1 MMRRLFVL
9 FAAGALVC
17 AVAATTA
24 FALGNNTVNYT
35 VKLKKSGKPSKAKPA
50 KLQYEGIL
58 DVGTSDGKQP
68 NVAPDTTI
76 YFAKQI
82 VQGAKYFP
90 KCNPKA
96 LDGKSSVPASC
107 KKAVIGS
114 GVATAS
120 AGSPGAAINPVLS
133 EQLKVTAYN
142 GLRGKQILLS
152 LNGSLPL
159 AITNR
164 VIVGTIGKGG
174 GPYGYTVNFHVPTDL
189 QFQQGL
195 QVALTHFDVTIK
207 RKTVKAKI
215 KGKKKTVPYLGLSA
229 CPKSHKLPTKTT
241 VHFSQDS
248 GAPGQAPPPGG
259 PSVTSTGTM
268 KC

>member
-1 MMRRLFVL
+1 MRRLFVL

-58 DVGTSDGKQP
+58 DVGTADGKQP

-120 AGSPGAAINPVLS
+120 AGSPGADINPVLS

-164 VIVGTIGKGG
+164 VIVGSLGKGG
-174 GPYGYTVNFHVPTDL
+174 GKFGYTVTFRVPADL

-215 KGKKKTVPYLGLSA
+215 KGKKRTVPYLGLTA

-241 VHFSQDS
+241 VNFSQD
-248 GAPGQAPPPGG
+248 GTPGQAPPPGG
-259 PSVTSTGTM
+259 PSVTSTGSM